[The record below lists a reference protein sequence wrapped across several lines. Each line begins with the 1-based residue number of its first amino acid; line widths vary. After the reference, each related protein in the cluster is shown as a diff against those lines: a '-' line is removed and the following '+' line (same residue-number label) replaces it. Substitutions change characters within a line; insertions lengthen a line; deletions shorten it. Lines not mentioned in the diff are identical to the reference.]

1 MRKICLAILLGVS
14 WTASLAWPAH
24 AWAQSRSPDE
34 WYKEGENQYLLGN
47 FDKAIEAFK
56 QGFSLETVESKRAS
70 YLYNIAQAYR
80 QQNDCKNAL
89 FFYKR
94 FLALKDQDTAK
105 PLAAKTRKDIEDRIA
120 DLEKC
125 VQQAST
131 IGKKPPSTPGL
142 PPDAEG
148 DKTTPAEAA
157 RKDGRKDVATGGR
170 GQAAATAETDTP
182 EVDSRLAHPA
192 PHLISVRAA
201 LGATKI
207 NAGDVDVG
215 VRFTTALTAGYPI
228 PINDKLTIEIGA
240 ALTFTPVP
248 VEIRGGP
255 MSRTASL
262 IGVVGNAGA
271 AYEVA
276 PKLALR
282 GDAGLGALVLSGAG
296 DSKFTDGDPVS
307 GALSMFHV
315 RAAVSADYAITPS
328 VIATATP
335 LAFTW
340 SPPKD
345 GLNSSIKSITS
356 FDFMIGIGY
365 RM

>member
-14 WTASLAWPAH
+14 WTASLSWPTP
-24 AWAQSRSPDE
+24 AWAQPRTPDE

-47 FDKAIEAFK
+47 FDKAIDAFK
-56 QGFSLETVESKRAS
+56 QGFSLETVESKRAA

-148 DKTTPAEAA
+148 DSAPPADPGH
-157 RKDGRKDVATGGR
+157 KDGRKTVANAGR
-170 GQAAATAETDTP
+170 GPVTETDTP
-182 EVDSRLAHPA
+182 EVGSRLARPA
-192 PHLISVRAA
+192 PHLISARAT

-207 NAGDVDVG
+207 NAGNVDVG

-228 PINDKLTIEIGA
+228 AINDKLMIDVGA
-240 ALTFTPVP
+240 AFTFTPVP
-248 VEIRGGP
+248 VEIMGGSK
-255 MSRTASL
+255 SRTASL
-262 IGVVGNAGA
+262 IGAVGNGGA
-271 AYEVA
+271 SYEVA

-282 GDAGLGALVLSGAG
+282 GDAGLGVLVFTGAG
-296 DSKFTDGDPVS
+296 DSKFTNGQPVT

-315 RAAVSADYAITPS
+315 RVAVSADYAVTPN
-328 VIATATP
+328 VIATAMP
-335 LAFTW
+335 FGFSW
-340 SPPKD
+340 SPPKG
-345 GLNSSIKSITS
+345 GLDSSIKSITS